1 MIEKINIRKQ
11 WYDMI
16 QQCSNAKLRGIIS
29 CAVMEYCFTGHIA
42 DMPEKAMRI
51 FLVIKNHIDKSSE
64 LSEKRKDAAQKRW
77 GNDLHMQKNPVCI
90 CKENPFA
97 YANETKSESQNTDLQ
112 GGNQNFAYT
121 NGTRLHMQMKPVCI
135 CKSGKNEPKGEDA
148 GVSADKVNSGEN
160 EGVSAFD
167 KLMSEIGEENGS
179 ESLQKL
185 RERTKENEQEK
196 ENFPPHPLYKEKEID
211 KENKKE
217 NTILFS
223 PIVNTETARAIFLPP
238 TISEVKEY
246 CEKRKNGINPEQFVN
261 FYQSKGWMIGKN
273 KMKDWKAA
281 VRTWEIQNRKNN
293 GNNQK
298 SDNSKFRDSKNVYE
312 TKSDF

>member
-1 MIEKINIRKQ
+1 MTEKINIKRQ

-16 QQCSNAKLRGIIS
+16 QQCSNAKLRGIIC
-29 CAVMEYCFTGHIA
+29 CAVVEYCFTGHIA

-51 FLVIKNHIDKSSE
+51 FSVIKTHIDKSSE

-90 CKENPFA
+90 CKENSFA
-97 YANETKSESQNTDLQ
+97 YANETKSESQNADLQ
-112 GGNQNFAYT
+112 GSDQNFAYT

-217 NTILFS
+217 NTILFPS
-223 PIVNTETARAIFLPP
+223 VVNTKTARAIFIPP

-293 GNNQK
+293 GNNQT

>member
-1 MIEKINIRKQ
+1 MTEKINIRKE

-16 QQCSNAKLRGIIS
+16 QQCSNAKLRGIIC
-29 CAVMEYCFTGHIA
+29 CAVMDYCFTGHIA

-51 FLVIKNHIDKSSE
+51 FSVIKNQIDKSSA

-90 CKENPFA
+90 CKENSFA

-112 GGNQNFAYT
+112 GSNQNFAYT

-148 GVSADKVNSGEN
+148 GVSADEVNSGEN

-217 NTILFS
+217 NTIIF
-223 PIVNTETARAIFLPP
+223 PHVVNTETARAIFLPP

-246 CEKRKNGINPEQFVN
+246 CEKRKNGISPEQFVN

-293 GNNQK
+293 GNNQT

>member
-1 MIEKINIRKQ
+1 MTEKINIRKE
-11 WYDMI
+11 WYDII
-16 QQCSNAKLRGIIS
+16 QQCSNAKLRGIIC

-51 FLVIKNHIDKSSE
+51 FSVIKNHIDKSST

-90 CKENPFA
+90 CKENSFA

-112 GGNQNFAYT
+112 GSNQNFAYT

-167 KLMSEIGEENGS
+167 KLMSEIGGESGS

-217 NTILFS
+217 NNILIS
-223 PIVNTETARAIFLPP
+223 PVVNTESARAIFLPP

-246 CEKRKNGINPEQFVN
+246 CEKRKNGISPEQFVN

-281 VRTWEIQNRKNN
+281 VRTWEIQHRKNN
-293 GNNQK
+293 GNNQTT
-298 SDNSKFRDSKNVYE
+298 DNSKFRDSKNVYE

>member
-1 MIEKINIRKQ
+1 MTEKINIRKQ

-16 QQCSNAKLRGIIS
+16 QQCNNAKLRGIIS
-29 CAVMEYCFTGHIA
+29 CAVMEYCFTRHIA

-51 FLVIKNHIDKSSE
+51 FSVIKNQIDKSSI

-90 CKENPFA
+90 CKENSFA

-112 GGNQNFAYT
+112 SSNKNFAYT

-148 GVSADKVNSGEN
+148 DVSADEVNSSEN

-185 RERTKENEQEK
+185 RERIKENEQEK

-217 NTILFS
+217 NTILIS
-223 PIVNTETARAIFLPP
+223 PVVNTETARAIFLPP

-246 CEKRKNGINPEQFVN
+246 CEKRKNGISPEQFVN

-293 GNNQK
+293 GNNQT

>member
-1 MIEKINIRKQ
+1 
-11 WYDMI
+11 MI
-16 QQCSNAKLRGIIS
+16 QQCSNAKLRGIIC

-51 FLVIKNHIDKSSE
+51 FSVIKNQIDKSSE

-90 CKENPFA
+90 CKENSFA
-97 YANETKSESQNTDLQ
+97 YANETKSESQNADLQ
-112 GGNQNFAYT
+112 GSNQNFAYT

-196 ENFPPHPLYKEKEID
+196 ENFPPYPLYKEKEID

-217 NTILFS
+217 NTILIS
-223 PIVNTETARAIFLPP
+223 PVVNTETARAIFLPP

-293 GNNQK
+293 GNNQT

>member
-1 MIEKINIRKQ
+1 MTEKINIRKE
-11 WYDMI
+11 WYDVI
-16 QQCSNAKLRGIIS
+16 QQCSNAKLRGIIC

-51 FLVIKNHIDKSSE
+51 FSVIKNQIDKSSA

-77 GNDLHMQKNPVCI
+77 GNDLHMQKNPICI
-90 CKENPFA
+90 CKENSFA

-112 GGNQNFAYT
+112 SGNKNFAYT
-121 NGTRLHMQMKPVCI
+121 NGTRLHMQRKPVCI

-148 GVSADKVNSGEN
+148 GVSADEVNSGEN

-167 KLMSEIGEENGS
+167 KLMSEIGGENGS

-217 NTILFS
+217 NTILIS
-223 PIVNTETARAIFLPP
+223 PVVNTETARAIFIPP
-238 TISEVKEY
+238 SISEVKEY

-293 GNNQK
+293 GNNQTT
-298 SDNSKFRDSKNVYE
+298 DNSKFRDSKNIYE

>member
-1 MIEKINIRKQ
+1 
-11 WYDMI
+11 MI

-51 FLVIKNHIDKSSE
+51 FSVIKTHIDKSSE

-112 GGNQNFAYT
+112 GSNQNFAYT

-167 KLMSEIGEENGS
+167 KLMQEIGEENGS

-196 ENFPPHPLYKEKEID
+196 ENFPPYPLYKEKEID

-217 NTILFS
+217 NTILIS
-223 PIVNTETARAIFLPP
+223 PVVNTETARAIFLPP

-246 CEKRKNGINPEQFVN
+246 CETRKNGISPEQFVN

-293 GNNQK
+293 GNDQTT
-298 SDNSKFRDSKNVYE
+298 DNSKFRDSKNVYE

>member
-1 MIEKINIRKQ
+1 MIEKINIRKE

-16 QQCSNAKLRGIIS
+16 QQCSNAKLRGIIC
-29 CAVMEYCFTGHIA
+29 CAVMEYCFTEHIA
-42 DMPEKAMRI
+42 DMPEKAMHI
-51 FLVIKNHIDKSSE
+51 FSVIKNQIDKSSA

-112 GGNQNFAYT
+112 GSNQNFAYT

-148 GVSADKVNSGEN
+148 GISADEVNSGEN

-167 KLMSEIGEENGS
+167 KLMSEIGEENAS

-217 NTILFS
+217 NNILIS
-223 PIVNTETARAIFLPP
+223 PVVNTETARAIFLPP

-246 CEKRKNGINPEQFVN
+246 CEKRKNGISPEQFVN

-293 GNNQK
+293 GNNQT

>member
-1 MIEKINIRKQ
+1 
-11 WYDMI
+11 MI

-51 FLVIKNHIDKSSE
+51 FSVIKTHIDKSST

-112 GGNQNFAYT
+112 GSNQNFAYT

-148 GVSADKVNSGEN
+148 SISADEVNSGEN

-217 NTILFS
+217 NTILIS
-223 PIVNTETARAIFLPP
+223 PVVNTETARAIFLPP

-246 CEKRKNGINPEQFVN
+246 CEKRKNSISPEQFVN

-293 GNNQK
+293 GNNQT

>member
-1 MIEKINIRKQ
+1 MTEKINIKRQ

-42 DMPEKAMRI
+42 DMPEKAMRV
-51 FLVIKNHIDKSSE
+51 FSVIKNQIDKSSE

-90 CKENPFA
+90 CKENSFA
-97 YANETKSESQNTDLQ
+97 YANETKSESQNADLQ
-112 GGNQNFAYT
+112 GSNQNFAYT

-217 NTILFS
+217 NNILIS
-223 PIVNTETARAIFLPP
+223 PVVNTETARAIFLPP

-293 GNNQK
+293 GNNQT

>member
-1 MIEKINIRKQ
+1 MTEKINIRKQ
-11 WYDMI
+11 WYDII
-16 QQCSNAKLRGIIS
+16 QQCNNAKLRGIIS
-29 CAVMEYCFTGHIA
+29 CAVMEYCFTGHIT

-51 FLVIKNHIDKSSE
+51 FSVIKTHIDKSSV
-64 LSEKRKDAAQKRW
+64 LSKKRKDAAQKRW

-90 CKENPFA
+90 YKENSFA
-97 YANETKSESQNTDLQ
+97 YANETKSESQNADLQ
-112 GGNQNFAYT
+112 GSNQNFAYT

-135 CKSGKNEPKGEDA
+135 CKSGKNEPKGEDT
-148 GVSADKVNSGEN
+148 GVSADEVNSGEN

-217 NTILFS
+217 NTILIS
-223 PIVNTETARAIFLPP
+223 PVVNTETARAIFLPP

-293 GNNQK
+293 GNNQT